1 LTLSYVVQPSQLPYP
16 DDTLDR
22 VVVTKADDVD
32 DVLVDKTLSSDPF
45 NARPTALAD
54 MGLRPEDR
62 GFMTLAQADGQDHTR
77 LRRLLTKAFSARAI
91 EAMRPQIETIST
103 SLLDAIDPREP
114 FELITAFASPL
125 PTLVITTML
134 GLAAT
139 DIASFKIW
147 SDDLLLMLKPQKSEA
162 ELQRMVAAIGNLDL
176 CTTRE
181 IAKRRVAPSDDL
193 IGALVAAEEDGDHLT
208 ETEIIN
214 NTRLLLSAGNVTT
227 TDLISN
233 GVVTLLEN
241 DDALSALR
249 AQPSLWPAAVE
260 EMLRYRA
267 PVNFV
272 ARHPLEDRKINGC
285 PVDAGQTITVMLAS
299 ANHDP
304 ALHSAPNR
312 FDIHRKRQKHFS
324 FGAGAHF
331 CLGASLARLE
341 GEIALAALFERFPRL
356 RLAPDRPPQRKEH
369 PMFNGFSG
377 LWVTA

>member
-1 LTLSYVVQPSQLPYP
+1 VPPSQFPYS

-32 DVLVDKTLSSDPF
+32 DVLTDKTLSNDPF
-45 NARPTALAD
+45 NARPTALAG

-77 LRRLLTKAFSARAI
+77 LRRLLTKAFSSRAI
-91 EAMRPQIETIST
+91 NAMRPQIETIAT
-103 SLLDAIDPREP
+103 PLLDAIDPREP
-114 FELITAFASPL
+114 FDLVTAFASPL
-125 PTLVITTML
+125 PTFVITTML
-134 GLAAT
+134 GLADA
-139 DIASFKIW
+139 DVASFKTW
-147 SDDLLLMLKPQKSEA
+147 SDDLLLMIEPQKSGA

-181 IAKRRVAPSDDL
+181 IAKRKAEPGNDL
-193 IGALVAAEEDGDHLT
+193 IGALVAAEEDGDQLT
-208 ETEIIN
+208 EVEIIN

-233 GVVTLLEN
+233 GVVTLLEH
-241 DDALSALR
+241 DSALSQLR
-249 AQPSLWPAAVE
+249 TQPSLWPKAIE
-260 EMLRYRA
+260 ELLRYRA

-272 ARHPLEDRKINGC
+272 TRQTLADRKINGC
-285 PVDAGQTITVMLAS
+285 PVAVGQTITAMLVS

-312 FDIHRKRQKHFS
+312 FDIHRQRQKHFS
-324 FGAGAHF
+324 FGGGAHF

-341 GEIALAALFERFPRL
+341 GEIALASLFERFPTL
-356 RLAPDRPPQRKEH
+356 RLARDCPPQRKTH

-377 LWVTA
+377 LWLSVQ

>member
-1 LTLSYVVQPSQLPYP
+1 VQPNQLPYP
-16 DDTLDR
+16 DETLDR
-22 VVVTKADDVD
+22 VVVTEADDVG
-32 DVLVDKTLSSDPF
+32 DVLADETLSNDPF
-45 NARPTALAD
+45 NARPTALAGI
-54 MGLRPEDR
+54 GLRPEDR
-62 GFMTLAQADGQDHTR
+62 GFMTLAQADGRDHTR

-91 EAMRPQIETIST
+91 DAMRPQIETIAT

-114 FELITAFASPL
+114 FDLVTAFASPL

-134 GLAAT
+134 GLADA
-139 DIASFKIW
+139 DIASFKTW
-147 SDDLLLMLKPQKSEA
+147 SDDLLLMLEPQKSEA

-181 IAKRRVAPSDDL
+181 IAKRKAAPSDDL
-193 IGALVAAEEDGDHLT
+193 IGALVAAEEDGDQLT
-208 ETEIIN
+208 EAEIIN

-233 GVVTLLEN
+233 GVVTLLEH
-241 DDALSALR
+241 DDALSQLR
-249 AQPSLWPAAVE
+249 AQPSLWPRAIE

-272 ARHPLEDRKINGC
+272 TRHPLENRKINGC
-285 PVDAGQTITVMLAS
+285 PVDAGQTITAMLAS

-304 ALHSAPNR
+304 ALHSASNR
-312 FDIHRKRQKHFS
+312 FDIHRQRQKHFS
-324 FGAGAHF
+324 FGGGAHF

-341 GEIALAALFERFPRL
+341 GEIALAALFERFPKL
-356 RLAPDRPPQRKEH
+356 RLAPDRPPQRKAH

-377 LWVTA
+377 LWVTV

>member
-1 LTLSYVVQPSQLPYP
+1 LIPSYVVQPSQLPYP
-16 DDTLDR
+16 DDTFDR
-22 VVVTKADDVD
+22 VVVTKANDVG
-32 DVLVDKTLSSDPF
+32 DVLTDKTLSNDPF
-45 NARPTALAD
+45 HARPTALAG
-54 MGLRPEDR
+54 MGFRPEDR

-91 EAMRPQIETIST
+91 DAMRPQIEAIAT
-103 SLLDAIDPREP
+103 SLLDAIEPREP
-114 FELITAFASPL
+114 FDLITAFASPL

-134 GLAAT
+134 GLADA
-139 DIASFKIW
+139 DVASFKTW
-147 SDDLLLMLKPQKSEA
+147 SDDLLLMLEPQKSEA

-181 IAKRRVAPSDDL
+181 IAKRKATPSDDL
-193 IGALVAAEEDGDHLT
+193 IGALVAAEEDGDQLT
-208 ETEIIN
+208 EVEIIN

-233 GVVTLLEN
+233 GVVTLLGHN
-241 DDALSALR
+241 DALSQLR
-249 AQPSLWPAAVE
+249 AQPSLWPGAIE

-272 ARHPLEDRKINGC
+272 TRQTLEDRKINGC
-285 PVDAGQTITVMLAS
+285 PVAVGQTITAMLAS

-304 ALHSAPNR
+304 ALHRASNR
-312 FDIHRKRQKHFS
+312 FDIHRQRQKHFS
-324 FGAGAHF
+324 FGGGGHF

-341 GEIALAALFERFPRL
+341 GEIALAALFERFPQL
-356 RLAPDRPPQRKEH
+356 RLVSDRPPQRKTH

-377 LWVTA
+377 LWVSV